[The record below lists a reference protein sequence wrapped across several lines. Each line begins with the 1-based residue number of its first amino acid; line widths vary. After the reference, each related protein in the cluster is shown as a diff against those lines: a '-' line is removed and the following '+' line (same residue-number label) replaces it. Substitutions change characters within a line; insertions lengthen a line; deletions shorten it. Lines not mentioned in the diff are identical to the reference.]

1 MRLLLLIFL
10 LSSIIFSVSAQP
22 CQGPG
27 RTATSA
33 TAVCGTLTFSQK
45 DLTTCTGQLIPNPT
59 AGCGNIVTSDNAAWY
74 KFHCYQT
81 GTLGFLLTPL
91 GVGDDFDWEIMDIT
105 GHDPNDVFLME
116 LRVSLNLSG
125 QTGPTGCTP
134 AGTLNVHCAGGAA
147 GTQFNAMPTITT
159 GHDYIL
165 MVNNYSNTGLGYDIT
180 FSGSAVLNNNT
191 PPTITSVGIVGCDAS
206 KIKVTFSEDIL
217 CSTIS
222 PLTGTEF
229 SITTGTHPIAALV
242 SDCNI
247 GANGIPYITINLQTA
262 LTPGN
267 YQLNI
272 GTGIDGNTLE
282 NACTTEMLP
291 TSIPFTVAAI
301 TPAAVNTITHT
312 GCAPTVLDVKLD
324 KPVLCNTITFSGS
337 NSEFTIQPGNIPVT
351 SVQGVCTGT
360 NPIADLI
367 HINLTNPLPFGNY
380 QLVINAGPD
389 GNTFIDTCGL
399 QVVATTIPFTINQT
413 TVAPA
418 IQSVV
423 FDECHPDKLV
433 VNFDRPVMCS
443 TISPAANEFSIT
455 PGALPISNVNYT
467 CGGVGNYITQAVL
480 TLQNPLPAGNFAVT
494 IVPGTDGTT
503 LADTCFAF
511 MANGANKTFVTT
523 KAPAPKFDSVQFDK
537 CNPSFVKLFY
547 SNAIR
552 CSSVNANGSGY
563 SITGPSAVNITG
575 AVTDGNCGTLGYTKW
590 VQLQFAQPVNVFG
603 NYVVHNGGGI
613 TDTCSAVQNITETI
627 AFNALVK
634 PSAAFTSQ
642 VKFGCTTDTVI
653 LSHAGG
659 NGINSWTWL
668 FPDGSTATGQT
679 VTKLFPVT
687 TASLTIQLTV
697 DNGSCSD
704 VISQAVTLGN
714 SFKAAFAITPK
725 DTTCINTPVN
735 FTNNSNGTN
744 LQYVWLFGDNT
755 QFAGQTPPA
764 HTYTSNNTYNIKLV
778 AMDTYGCADTAGTV
792 LEVVAAATMDFTG
805 LAPQYCSDKSMTL
818 TKVASANI
826 LTYTWN
832 DGDGMTVQD
841 KPSVLFTYPNQ
852 GVYTITLTGTD
863 KFCGSTVASKQ
874 VQIYAVPK
882 LNLGNDTILCP
893 ATTLQIGPA
902 AITGYTYLWSNGAT
916 TSQIM
921 TDMTTASYSLQ
932 VDNNGCKASDA
943 ISVKVLTACLIM
955 VPNAFT
961 PNNDGNNDRLKPT
974 NADLAKEFSFKVYN
988 RYGQLIYATNNP
1000 AEGWDGTRKGVRSE
1014 AGTYVW
1020 QLSYVDPWN
1029 GKKVVQNGTS
1039 ILLR

>member
-1 MRLLLLIFL
+1 MRIYCLIFL
-10 LSSIIFSVSAQP
+10 MVFVSLVSKAQTT
-22 CQGPG
+22 C
-27 RTATSA
+27 TALGQNPE
-33 TAVCGTLTFSQK
+33 TAFPVCGTTTFHQ
-45 DLTTCTGQLIPNPT
+45 TTVPFCGDRPVATPP
-59 AGCGNIVTSDNAAWY
+59 GCGAGLTDKNPFWY
-74 KFHCYQT
+74 KFTCYT
-81 GTLGFLLTPL
+81 AGTLGFLITP
-91 GVGDDFDWEIMDIT
+91 DNNNEDYDWQLYDIT
-105 GHDPNDVFLME
+105 GHAYSEVYSNS
-116 LRVSLNLSG
+116 SLIVGCNWSG
-125 QTGPTGCTP
+125 LFGVTGTSATETVLFVC
-134 AGTLNVHCAGGAA
+134 GG
-147 GTQFNAMPTITT
+147 GIPIFSAMPTLIQ
-159 GHDYIL
+159 GHDYL
-165 MVNNYSNTGLGYDIT
+165 LLVSHWSNTPNGYTLSFSKGTASIT
-180 FSGSAVLNNNT
+180 DPVVPNMVTTTSACDRKHVNVKLN
-191 PPTITSVGIVGCDAS
+191 
-206 KIKVTFSEDIL
+206 KRIL
-217 CSTIS
+217 CNSIASDGSDFTINAPGVTVTNAVS
-222 PLTGTEF
+222 VTCSNSFDTDELTLTLSAQLPAG
-229 SITTGTHPIAALV
+229 
-242 SDCNI
+242 
-247 GANGIPYITINLQTA
+247 PYIITA
-262 LTPGN
+262 KDGTDLNTLLDFCGN
-267 YQLNI
+267 PLPI
-272 GTGIDGNTLE
+272 GNTV
-282 NACTTEMLP
+282 P
-291 TSIPFTVAAI
+291 VVI
-301 TPAAVNTITHT
+301 TAVPATLVDNISYT
-312 GCAPTVLDVKLD
+312 GCAPTVLNVKLT

-337 NSEFTIQPGNIPVT
+337 NGEVTIQPGNIIPL
-351 SVQGVCTGT
+351 SLQGVCTGT

-367 HINLTNPLPFGNY
+367 HINMTNPLPFGNY
-380 QLVINAGPD
+380 QLVIHPASAD
-389 GNTFIDTCGL
+389 GNTFIDTCSNEL
-399 QVVATTIPFTINQT
+399 VPISIPFTINQT

-443 TISPAANEFSIT
+443 TISPNANEFSIT

-494 IVPGTDGTT
+494 IVPGADGTT

-552 CSSVNANGSGY
+552 CASVNANGSGY
-563 SITGPSAVNITG
+563 TITGPSAVNITG

-603 NYVVHNGGGI
+603 NYIVHNGGGI
-613 TDTCSAVQNITETI
+613 TDTCSAAQNIAETI

-642 VKFGCTTDTVI
+642 VKFGCKMDTVV

-687 TASLTIQLTV
+687 TASVTIQLTV
-697 DNGSCSD
+697 DNGSCND
-704 VISQAVTLGN
+704 VISQTVTLGN
-714 SFKAAFAITPK
+714 SFKAAFATTPK
-725 DTTCINTPVN
+725 DTTCINTPIN
-735 FTNNSNGTN
+735 FANNSTGTN
-744 LQYVWLFGDNT
+744 LQYLWLFGDNT
-755 QFAGQTPPA
+755 QFAGQTPPTHA
-764 HTYTSNNTYNIKLV
+764 YTSNNAYTIKLV
-778 AMDTYGCADTAGTV
+778 ATDTYGCKDTAAAIVQV
-792 LEVVAAATMDFTG
+792 LAAPTIDFTG

-818 TKVASANI
+818 TKVAGPTI

-832 DGDGMTVQD
+832 DGDGMTVQN

-852 GVYTITLTGTD
+852 GVYTITLTGVD
-863 KFCGSTVASKQ
+863 KYCGNAVVSKQ
-874 VQIYAVPK
+874 VQIYAVPN
-882 LNLGNDTILCP
+882 LNLGNDTVLCP

-902 AITGYTYLWSNGAT
+902 PIAGYTYLWSNGAT
-916 TSQIM
+916 TSQIN
-921 TDMTTASYSLQ
+921 TAIATASYSLQ
-932 VDNNGCKASDA
+932 VDNNGCTASDA

-1000 AEGWDGTRKGVRSE
+1000 NEGWDGTRRGVRSD
-1014 AGTYVW
+1014 AGTYIW
-1020 QLSYVDPWN
+1020 QLSYTDPWN